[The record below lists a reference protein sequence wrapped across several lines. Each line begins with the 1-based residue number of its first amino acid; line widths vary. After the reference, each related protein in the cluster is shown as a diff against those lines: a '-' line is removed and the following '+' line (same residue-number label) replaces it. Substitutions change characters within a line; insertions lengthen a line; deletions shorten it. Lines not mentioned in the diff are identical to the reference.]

1 MKNKKSRSSRKKLKI
16 AKRREENLMKLISE
30 VNRRNNVRPEKA
42 EEYNAYYS
50 PLQGEYKD
58 YCRTIEHID
67 RFLFNGPGEELDEP
81 EEEDEDVIILP
92 DPVTVPPEVRARE
105 VNRV

>member
-16 AKRREENLMKLISE
+16 AKRREENLMRLIAE
-30 VNRRNNVRPEKA
+30 VNRRNDVRPEKA
-42 EEYNAYYS
+42 EEYNTYYS
-50 PLQGEYKD
+50 PLPGEYQD

-67 RFLFNGPGEELDEP
+67 RFLFNGPREELDEP

-92 DPVTVPPEVRARE
+92 APITVPPEVRARE
-105 VNRV
+105 VKPV